1 MSIIIKIT
9 QKDHEFV
16 DFIHEFIF
24 GSTTN
29 HLLHDLPFIIQ
40 SIDKMSQLTNC
51 QEKKEFLTNLVIA
64 YKSQAIDFLKANKQ
78 HNQEL
83 KPNITKETL
92 INLYSKFAY
101 FKVQKEQEI
110 LFMLREKFE

>member
-29 HLLHDLPFIIQ
+29 HLLHDLPFILQ

-51 QEKKEFLTNLVIA
+51 KEKKEFLTNLVIE
-64 YKSQAIDFLKANKQ
+64 YKSQAIDFMKENSPL
-78 HNQEL
+78 NQEL
-83 KPNITKETL
+83 QLKITKETL

-110 LFMLREKFE
+110 LFLLREKFE